1 MEESNLALAL
11 MMARLDVSVL
21 ALETFVKF
29 TTGSLLK
36 FEVDS
41 VACTEGLAGTVG
53 WAGFDPGCT
62 EFDNPSRSVVLIGT
76 SLRPL
81 VGKEGQNRT
90 VSLVGFGEEAP
101 GRSSDEAKEEEVPM
115 TVCALEE
122 ASVVR

>member
-1 MEESNLALAL
+1 
-11 MMARLDVSVL
+11 MARLDVSVL
-21 ALETFVKF
+21 ALVMLVKF

-41 VACTEGLAGTVG
+41 VACTEGLTGTVG
-53 WAGFDPGCT
+53 CAGLDPGCT
-62 EFDNPSRSVVLIGT
+62 EFDNPSRSVALTGT

-101 GRSSDEAKEEEVPM
+101 GRSSDEGKEEEVPM

-122 ASVVR
+122 VRVVR